1 MRTEELK
8 NDWKKVVALFSQ
20 KFADGDE
27 LDLDAMLFLIGVQEV
42 GIGYKRYKKDE
53 KIDLIHVAICR
64 LLMPYGY
71 YEYSGIDDQ
80 GWPHYKTIETLP
92 SLKPG
97 EQSVLMKQ
105 AIVKYSKAN
114 NWI

>member
-8 NDWKKVVALFSQ
+8 NDWNKVVALFSQ

-53 KIDLIHVAICR
+53 KVDLIHVAICR
-64 LLMPYGY
+64 LLVPYGY
-71 YEYSGIDDQ
+71 YEYVGIDDQ
-80 GWPHYKTIETLP
+80 GWPHYNALETLP

-105 AIVKYSKAN
+105 AIVKYSKEN
-114 NWI
+114 KWI